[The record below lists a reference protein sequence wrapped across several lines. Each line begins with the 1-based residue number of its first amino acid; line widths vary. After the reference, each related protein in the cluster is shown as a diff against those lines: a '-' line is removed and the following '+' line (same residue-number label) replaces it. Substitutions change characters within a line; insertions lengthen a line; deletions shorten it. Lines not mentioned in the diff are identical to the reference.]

1 MDWFERAK
9 ELKAQG
15 YSYRE
20 IGEMLGKARQT
31 VKNRFHQASKKL
43 EGKEEHK
50 PRVADYGESYEII
63 SGQRTITVT
72 KEKLRKL
79 KQLYCEQKLTINAV
93 CRELNIPRPDFNLIK
108 TAFGITKDDV
118 PYIDEDLFDNDID
131 SLVEETLERR
141 KQQYFLKLQQK
152 EIQALKNEVNKYRT
166 KDYWIDKIHRLV
178 TEYESQFE
186 RPHVPYRPPVK
197 SGLMLEVPIVD
208 LHVAKLAWAPETGED
223 YDSKIAYKRF
233 MAVIHDVVERSK
245 RYKFEQIVFPIGND
259 FLNYDTVKGE
269 TTRGTQQDCDS
280 RWAKMYVTGKQMLI
294 EAIELLSQ
302 IAPITVF
309 HIPGN
314 HDFATSFYL
323 IDTLYSWF
331 RNDENVTVDAS
342 PKSRKYVEF
351 GKCLIGFTHGDKEK
365 KRIFGNMQVEVP
377 EAWGRTLYR
386 EWHLGH
392 MHSEQVKEE
401 HGIKVR
407 NLSSVVGTDA
417 WHFESGFVGAIAVS
431 QSFVWDKERGLR
443 EIWYSAVS

>member
-15 YSYRE
+15 YTNRE
-20 IGEMLGKARQT
+20 IAEACGKALQT
-31 VKNRFHQASKKL
+31 VKNRFHKESKL
-43 EGKEEHK
+43 REGREEIKPNVEEHGEEYIVYSG
-50 PRVADYGESYEII
+50 PREVVID
-63 SGQRTITVT
+63 
-72 KEKLRKL
+72 KDKLRQL
-79 KQLYCEQKLTINAV
+79 KQLYCEQKLTINQV
-93 CRELNIPRPDFNLIK
+93 CRELDIPRRDFVMIVK
-108 TAFGITKDDV
+108 AFGITHDDT
-118 PYIDEDLFDNDID
+118 PYLDEDLINGDVDA
-131 SLVEETLERR
+131 LVEQSIER
-141 KQQYFLKLQQK
+141 KKHQFFIKLQHR
-152 EIQALKNEVNKYRT
+152 EIEIIKRENEQYRT
-166 KDYWIDKIHRLV
+166 KEFWIDKIHRLV

-208 LHVAKLAWAPETGED
+208 LHVAKLAWSPETGED

-245 RYKFEQIVFPIGND
+245 KYKFEKIVFPIGND

-269 TTRGTQQDCDS
+269 TTRGTQQDYDS